1 MTDQELI
8 QTIMDSLA
16 SIESTESWDEV
27 DSADIVDD
35 ILYDIKKHRKEQ
47 YEKTLK
53 RYERDFILSK
63 VTSLNQD
70 IERLESEKK
79 RYDSIIESKKQELET
94 VKTKIK

>member
-8 QTIMDSLA
+8 QTIIESLA
-16 SIESTESWDEV
+16 SAVSTD
-27 DSADIVDD
+27 ADWGDIADD